1 MQITVHGRY
10 AVFGQGREEVT
21 ITESVQTG
29 ERKLSML
36 NFVQYTPTKILFGRD
51 MEKETGKEI
60 ARLGGTRVL
69 IVYGGGSIVRSGLL
83 KTVEDSIREA
93 GLEYVEFGGAQPN
106 PLLSHALEGIALCKK
121 EKINF
126 VLAIGGGSSI
136 DTAKGIADG
145 SANPDCDFW
154 DLWMGKVPLEK
165 TLPIGVVLTIAAAGS
180 ETSNSAV
187 LTNEETG
194 IKKGLTSD
202 VHRPLFAIMD
212 PALLAT
218 VPSYHIACGIV
229 DIMMHTLDRYF
240 VPGIPGQLTD
250 EIAEGLLRTMIDNGP
265 AALQDPS
272 DYDAMAEVMWA
283 GSVSHNEITG
293 LGRGTRDFPVHGMT
307 APLSAHFDAIHGAT
321 LAAMWGHWAE
331 YVYECAP
338 ERFARYARKVWGVTE
353 EDDLAASRE
362 GIARTMRFFKSLGMP
377 VSVRELMGRELT
389 EEEICS
395 LAADATGNDT
405 KKLCRAKALGQAE
418 VEEIY
423 RNANR

>member
-1 MQITVHGRY
+1 M
-10 AVFGQGREEVT
+10 
-21 ITESVQTG
+21 
-29 ERKLSML
+29 K
-36 NFVQYTPTKILFGRD
+36 NFVYYTPTKILFGRD
-51 MEKETGKEI
+51 TAKETGKEI
-60 ARLGGTRVL
+60 AKLGGTRVL
-69 IVYGGGSIVRSGLL
+69 IVFGGGSVVRSGLL
-83 KTVEDSIREA
+83 NTVEESIREA
-93 GLEYVEFGGAQPN
+93 GLDYVEFGGAQPN
-106 PLLSHALEGIALCKK
+106 PTLSHALEGMDLGKK
-121 EKINF
+121 ENIDF
-126 VLAIGGGSSI
+126 VLAVGGGSSI

-145 SANPDCDFW
+145 IANQQCDFW
-154 DLWMGKVPLEK
+154 ELWSGKAPMEK

-202 VHRPLFAIMD
+202 VHRPLFAVMD

-218 VPSYHIACGIV
+218 VPTYHIACGVV

-240 VPGIPGQLTD
+240 VPDIPGQLTD
-250 EIAEGLLRTMIDNGP
+250 EIAEGVLRTMISNGP
-265 AALQDPS
+265 AALKDPA
-272 DYDAMAEVMWA
+272 DYDAMAEVMWS

-293 LGRGTRDFPVHGMT
+293 LGRGPRDFPVHGMT

-331 YVYECAP
+331 YVYESASG
-338 ERFARYARKVWGVTE
+338 RFARYARKVWGVTE

-362 GIARTMRFFKSLGMP
+362 GIARTVEFFRSLEMP
-377 VSVRELMGRELT
+377 VSVKELMGRELT
-389 EEEICS
+389 EEEIHS

-405 KKLCRAKALGQAE
+405 RKLCRAKPLGQAE

>member
-1 MQITVHGRY
+1 MQN
-10 AVFGQGREEVT
+10 REKKSDKEAGT
-21 ITESVQTG
+21 AG
-29 ERKLSML
+29 GRKLTML

-51 MEKETGKEI
+51 MEKETGREI
-60 ARLGGTRVL
+60 SALGGTRVL
-69 IVYGGGSIVRSGLL
+69 IVYGGGSVVRSGLL
-83 KTVEDSIREA
+83 KTVEDSICEA
-93 GLEYVEFGGAQPN
+93 GLDYVEFGGAQPN
-106 PLLSHALEGIALCKK
+106 PTLSHALEGIELGKK
-121 EKINF
+121 EKIDF
-126 VLAIGGGSSI
+126 VLAVGGGSSI
-136 DTAKGIADG
+136 DTAKGIANG
-145 SANPDCDFW
+145 LANQDCVFW
-154 DLWMGKVPLEK
+154 DLWCGKVPLEK

-194 IKKGLTSD
+194 IKKGLSSD

-218 VPSYHIACGIV
+218 VPSYHIACGIA

-250 EIAEGLLRTMIDNGP
+250 EISEGVLRTMICSGP
-265 AALQDPS
+265 AALKDPS
-272 DYDAMAEVMWA
+272 DYDAMAEVMWS

-293 LGRGTRDFPVHGMT
+293 LGRGKRDFPVHGMT

-331 YVYECAP
+331 YVYESAP

-362 GIARTMRFFKSLGMP
+362 GIARTVDFFRSLGMP
-377 VSVRELMGRELT
+377 VSVKELMGRELT
-389 EEEICS
+389 EEEIRS
-395 LAADATGNDT
+395 LAADATGNDSR
-405 KKLCRAKALGQAE
+405 KLCRAKPLGQAE